1 MRTLSQ
7 TLLLSAVLFLT
18 SSPLLAQKPTPTP
31 ERNRQIVAL
40 LNDARIA
47 APELAVD
54 TLLRV
59 IESKKVKEA
68 EWRRELLDEAWR
80 LSDDVKYPVR
90 KKRAYWGTMIVDTV
104 SGYMSYAYDQKL
116 DSLSLKARIIKNWL
130 RDDKFRARQLAFQIG
145 GDLKLKPIRC
155 DEALSYV
162 VDDIYESVDAI
173 GKDAFSQKEI
183 ADGSRGLFILPWV
196 ENIESPTQI
205 GAVMEMLAGLRS
217 PPVERQLL
225 TAALE
230 RSINRNFKDDR
241 SFGFGLLSDP
251 HLRSK
256 FIRQLDDPAG
266 FLSAWRE
273 FLKKN
278 LVGPRCFDSR
288 LEKGNLPWFVT
299 EYNALAPEDKRI
311 SAEDIDNVEYI
322 EYKGVPID
330 KIYVYSEMYKK
341 VSLLLKTARE
351 KKNLPENK
359 EDKAAQLE
367 WQLKVSE
374 VLDLLDSWKATADEP
389 EVEVFNQKTL
399 WYRALIREIA
409 EPELQ
414 TNAMRAYM
422 RYLSESPI
430 QKESFIEWFYHAR
443 WAVEKYPDMFKKMAE
458 EFPSPN
464 FKTMVVAKKVLV
476 SEKTQS
482 VDNR

>member
-1 MRTLSQ
+1 MRALPQ
-7 TLLLSAVLFLT
+7 TLLLSALLLLT
-18 SSPLLAQKPTPTP
+18 ISPLLAQKPTPTP

-155 DEALSYV
+155 DQALSYV
-162 VDDIYESVDAI
+162 VDDIYESVGAI

-266 FLSAWRE
+266 FISAWRE

-278 LVGPRCFDSR
+278 LVEPRCFDSR

-299 EYNALAPEDKRI
+299 EYNALVAEDKRI
-311 SAEDIDNVEYI
+311 TVEDIGEV
-322 EYKGVPID
+322 EYKGEPAD
-330 KIYVYSEMYKK
+330 KIYVDSEMYKK

-351 KKNLPENK
+351 KKNLPENR

-367 WQLKVSE
+367 WQIKITE
-374 VLDLLDSWKATADEP
+374 VLDLLDSWKVTDDEP
-389 EVEVFNQKTL
+389 EIEVFNQKTI
-399 WYRALIREIA
+399 WYQALIREIA
-409 EPELQ
+409 EPEIQ
-414 TNAMRAYM
+414 ATAMRAYM
-422 RYLSESPI
+422 RYLSGSPI
-430 QKESFIEWFYHAR
+430 QKNSFIEWFFHAR
-443 WAVEKYPDMFKKMAE
+443 WAVEKYPDLFKEMVE
-458 EFPSPN
+458 EFPNSN
-464 FKTMVVAKKVLV
+464 FKAMVATRKVLLP
-476 SEKTQS
+476 EKTS
-482 VDNR
+482 NVAPK